1 MGLNERLTDDMKAAM
16 KAGVAGKVRLEA
28 IRFLKAALKNVEID
42 KKAPLTDEDVLG
54 VITKQVKQLRDS
66 IDEFGKAGREDLVAK
81 AQAEV
86 EVLSS
91 YLPAQMSEAEVRE
104 LASQIITEVGAQGPK
119 DMGKVMGPLV
129 AKTKGRA
136 DGKLVNQVVK
146 ELLGG

>member
-16 KAGVAGKVRLEA
+16 KAGVAGKARLET

-54 VITKQVKQLRDS
+54 MIAKQVKQLKDS
-66 IDEFGKAGREDLVAK
+66 IDEFGKASREDLVAK

-104 LASQIITEVGAQGPK
+104 LASQIIAEAGAQGPK